1 MLSKISFLIWNT
13 CFDFDCVFLLLN
25 SVAQHHFWML
35 ATHFLLNLTFIVF
48 EISAFNKWKSNYILL
63 LDIKLFHMSISVNSL
78 FCHQCLPS
86 KFSDHHVS
94 IVTESN
100 CNFLW
105 VIRFFLNRICL
116 VFFECVWSS
125 SETSFFERLK
135 WRDFVA
141 ESSRMMMIL
150 YCDRQSKKATSRSL
164 HSVSTFVRSL
174 QSGSRRREYS
184 DSTIQIYW
192 FSSQYEK
199 KCADGKENSIWSRQT
214 ANDHHC
220 QIHRYSSRFAS
231 SRWERKSLTQDR
243 STEAWSLNRDEDCWC
258 FSDVIDDW

>member
-1 MLSKISFLIWNT
+1 MSFLIWNT
-13 CFDFDCVFLLLN
+13 CFDFDCISLLLN

-35 ATHFLLNLTFIVF
+35 TTHFLLNLTFIVF

-63 LDIKLFHMSISVNSL
+63 LDIKLFHMSISVHSF
-78 FCHQCLPS
+78 FCRQCLSS

-94 IVTESN
+94 IVAESN

-105 VIRFFLNRICL
+105 VIRFSLNRICL
-116 VFFECVWSS
+116 VFFKCIWSS
-125 SETSFFERLK
+125 SETSFFEWLK

-141 ESSRMMMIL
+141 ESSRMMLIL
-150 YCDRQSKKATSRSL
+150 YCNRQSEKATLRSL

-184 DSTIQIYW
+184 DSTLLIQL
-192 FSSQYEK
+192 
-199 KCADGKENSIWSRQT
+199 SIWKEMRRWKRKFDMKQT
-214 ANDHHC
+214 NSHC
-220 QIHRYSSRFAS
+220 QIHRYSSCFAS
-231 SRWERKSLTQDR
+231 SWWERKSLTQDR

-258 FSDVIDDW
+258 FSDVINDW

>member
-1 MLSKISFLIWNT
+1 MKAKLHSSTWHQTLSYVDLSQFS
-13 CFDFDCVFLLLN
+13 LL
-25 SVAQHHFWML
+25 S
-35 ATHFLLNLTFIVF
+35 
-48 EISAFNKWKSNYILL
+48 S
-63 LDIKLFHMSISVNSL
+63 
-78 FCHQCLPS
+78 CLPS
-86 KFSDHHVS
+86 KFSDHYVS
-94 IVTESN
+94 IVAESI

-125 SETSFFERLK
+125 SETSFLERLK
-135 WRDFVA
+135 WKDFAA
-141 ESSRMMMIL
+141 ESSRMMLIL
-150 YCDRQSKKATSRSL
+150 YCDQQPEKATSRSL

-199 KCADGKENSIWSRQT
+199 KCAGEKGNSIWSRQT

-231 SRWERKSLTQDR
+231 SRWERKGLAQGR
-243 STEAWSLNRDEDCWC
+243 STEA
-258 FSDVIDDW
+258 

>member
-1 MLSKISFLIWNT
+1 MKVKLHSSTWHQTLSYVDLSQF
-13 CFDFDCVFLLLN
+13 FLL
-25 SVAQHHFWML
+25 S
-35 ATHFLLNLTFIVF
+35 
-48 EISAFNKWKSNYILL
+48 S
-63 LDIKLFHMSISVNSL
+63 
-78 FCHQCLPS
+78 CLSS
-86 KFSDHHVS
+86 KFSDHRVS
-94 IVTESN
+94 IVAESI

-125 SETSFFERLK
+125 SGTSFLERLK
-135 WRDFVA
+135 WEDFA
-141 ESSRMMMIL
+141 TESSKMMLIL
-150 YCDRQSKKATSRSL
+150 YCDRQSEKVTSRSL

-184 DSTIQIYW
+184 GSTIQIYW

-199 KCADGKENSIWSRQT
+199 KCAGEKENSIWSRQT

-231 SRWERKSLTQDR
+231 SRWERKSLAQGR
-243 STEAWSLNRDEDCWC
+243 STEA
-258 FSDVIDDW
+258 